1 MQRYDIKRGMFAN
14 TLYAQFTQF
23 RVDWSWGGAHV
34 WEIKE
39 GVIKSSK
46 PWILGEKSGKI
57 HRI

>member
-14 TLYAQFTQF
+14 TLYAQF